1 MISFMEIYIKSKE
14 GSSIV
19 LYTLNIYNFLVNYI
33 SIQLNFKT
41 NFKLKLETLSKHVFL
56 GHL

>member
-41 NFKLKLETLSKHVFL
+41 NFKLKLETLSKRVFL